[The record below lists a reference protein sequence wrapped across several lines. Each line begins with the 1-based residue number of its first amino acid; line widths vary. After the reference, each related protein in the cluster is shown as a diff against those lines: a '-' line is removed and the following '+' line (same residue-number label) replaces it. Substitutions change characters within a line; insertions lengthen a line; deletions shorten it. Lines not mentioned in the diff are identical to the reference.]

1 MAGAG
6 SGKTETMAARVIWLV
21 ANDLVRPD
29 EVLGLTFTR
38 KAAGELSERLPP
50 GCSTLREAGLWTPRS
65 DDGAAVLDDVPT
77 VSTYHAYA
85 GRIVR
90 EHGVRLG
97 VEAES
102 RLLSE
107 AAAGRSRTR
116 RWRRGTARWTASR
129 RPSRP

>member
-1 MAGAG
+1 MA
-6 SGKTETMAARVIWLV
+6 
-21 ANDLVRPD
+21 
-29 EVLGLTFTR
+29 
-38 KAAGELSERLPP
+38 LP
-50 GCSTLREAGLWTPRS
+50 SS

-107 AAAGRSRTR
+107 AAAWQVAHEAVGVVGRPDG
-116 RWRRGTARWTASR
+116 RGRE